1 MGRRTVLS
9 GIFGL
14 GLILVCA
21 AAVEAQAGGDY
32 ARATSGTRSLTLAS
46 GTAFRMLL
54 DETNLGSGEI
64 EMAEITL
71 PAGTSTAAHRHTS
84 IEIFYVLEGVL
95 GHVVNGVEYRI
106 EPGMVGV
113 VKPGDDIAHR
123 ALDGPVKALVVW
135 VPGGEG
141 DRVAPRERW
150 TPIDH

>member
-1 MGRRTVLS
+1 MRTTKIVGLAGVLAGGLMMCTR
-9 GIFGL
+9 GIEAQDGY
-14 GLILVCA
+14 A
-21 AAVEAQAGGDY
+21 AAS
-32 ARATSGTRSLTLAS
+32 SGTRALTLGS

-54 DETNLGSGEI
+54 DETNLGSDEI

-95 GHVVNGVEYRI
+95 GHVVNGVEHRL

-113 VKPGDDIAHR
+113 VKPGDDVAHR
-123 ALDGPVKALVVW
+123 APDGPVKALVVW

-141 DRVAPRERW
+141 DRIAPRERW
-150 TPIDH
+150 TPIGK